1 MTVNVARRGRR
12 RSSEPPPEVRP
23 EAISPKESLAIGE
36 INQTVFDCP
45 KCARPI
51 AIGVRRCPGC
61 GTHLVLG
68 IPLAKVSLFTGAGLA
83 VGIAFGLVL
92 GFGLN
97 LGRAASGAPGP
108 AVAALPSQPTIPAG
122 GGGTVPTLAPPTTA
136 PSSAAATPDIP
147 PISRSALSQALGVN
161 GRLAAGAVSLR
172 GLLAAA
178 DFDASAVAE
187 TLRSL
192 SADSVFGQQLAGR
205 LAAWPGTVEL
215 GRDLNAVYERVNQS
229 ATDWLVSSV
238 RDKAAYREA
247 AKDMVAILN
256 GLTAVDAEARAL
268 ADRVGL
274 VIAPPAP

>member
-1 MTVNVARRGRR
+1 MTVNVARRSRR

-68 IPLAKVSLFTGAGLA
+68 IPLAKVSVFTGVGLV
-83 VGIAFGLVL
+83 VGIVFGVVL

-97 LGRAASGAPGP
+97 LGRAASGTPGP
-108 AVAALPSQPTIPAG
+108 AIAALPSQPTTPGG
-122 GGGTVPTLAPPTTA
+122 GGGTVPTVAPP
-136 PSSAAATPDIP
+136 SAAPTSTAVTPDIP

-161 GRLAAGAVSLR
+161 GRLAAGAESLR
-172 GLLAAA
+172 GLLAASS
-178 DFDASAVAE
+178 FDASAVAE

-205 LAAWPGTVEL
+205 LAAWSGTAEL
-215 GRDLNAVYERVNQS
+215 GRDLNTVYERVNQS

-247 AKDMVAILN
+247 AADMIAILK
-256 GLTAVDAEARAL
+256 GLTAVDTEARAL
-268 ADRVGL
+268 ADQFGL
-274 VIAPPAP
+274 VTAPPAP

>member
-12 RSSEPPPEVRP
+12 RSSEPRPEVRP
-23 EAISPKESLAIGE
+23 EPISPKESLAIGE

-68 IPLAKVSLFTGAGLA
+68 IPLAKVSVFTGAGLA
-83 VGIAFGLVL
+83 VGIAFGLLL

-97 LGRAASGAPGP
+97 LGRAASTVPGP
-108 AVAALPSQPTIPAG
+108 AIAALPSQPTTPAG
-122 GGGTVPTLAPPTTA
+122 GGGTAPTLAPPTIA

-161 GRLAAGAVSLR
+161 SRLAAGAASLR
-172 GLLAAA
+172 GMLVAAN
-178 DFDASAVAE
+178 FDASGVAE

-205 LAAWPGTVEL
+205 LADWPGTVEL

-247 AKDMVAILN
+247 ATDMVAILS

-274 VIAPPAP
+274 VTAPPAP